1 MNEISK
7 EELEILLQK
16 YPQLTENREL
26 KKEIKKLKDKI
37 KTLEKPKKF
46 THKMKNVY
54 CDNIKRY
61 ENFDV
66 IVENSNWIYLNFI
79 KRILIKV
86 ENENPTEKKISEC
99 IELIKILQS
108 ENIHKNIEIL

>member
-1 MNEISK
+1 MKEISK
-7 EELEILLQK
+7 EELEIIIHK
-16 YPQLTENREL
+16 YLEENREFRKENREL
-26 KKEIKKLKDKI
+26 RKKIRK
-37 KTLEKPKKF
+37 LEKPRKF

-54 CDNIKRY
+54 FDNLKRY

-66 IVENSNWIYLNFI
+66 VIENSNWIYLNYI

-86 ENENPTEKKISEC
+86 ENENPTEKKISES

-108 ENIHKNIEIL
+108 ENTHKNIEIL